1 MRVFV
6 LLVCVFRLRTVYYAN
21 TLPEPELFRG
31 YDPNKKVFNQEVELI
46 HDLEPIEV
54 SDSEAQ
60 KFKLQHGDKCDVW
73 AGEGGQWFA
82 KFKKGA
88 CVFVPKAFKFSR
100 TVAGQIPT
108 GWYAGRYGIP
118 DDIIAQTDRTTL
130 WALVST
136 MEALNASGIT
146 DPYELYKHMHPS
158 EVGTALGSGMGGTV
172 SMSKMFKDRRDEK
185 EVQNDIL
192 QET

>member
-1 MRVFV
+1 ME
-6 LLVCVFRLRTVYYAN
+6 A
-21 TLPEPELFRG
+21 
-31 YDPNKKVFNQEVELI
+31 
-46 HDLEPIEV
+46 IEV

-73 AGEGGQWFA
+73 AGESGQWFA

-108 GWYAGRYGIP
+108 GWDAGRYGIP
-118 DDIIAQTDRTTL
+118 EDIIAQTDRATL
-130 WALVST
+130 WALVCT
-136 MEALNASGIT
+136 AEALASSGIT

-158 EVGTALGSGMGGTV
+158 DVGTSLGSGMGGV
-172 SMSKMFKDRRDEK
+172 SSMAKMFKDRRDER

-192 QET
+192 QETYVFISFSFAFD